1 MAYFLQIYCSHYGP
15 KARPVAYGLLGDD
28 VLIGTESADP
38 LVDWFLPL
46 NRALESLPIQNTLY
60 LFHGQFETRILWPFL
75 TKKARERLEEAVDLF
90 DEIKK
95 RTALAPLSSYQMASI
110 AKDAGYLK
118 DVIVGDGFSE
128 FFKDAT
134 PDEAATQIE
143 SNLRAMGAVH
153 AYYEALR
160 RQMRRGELEIQG
172 VTLRPF
178 QIAGKS
184 TGSIDRYVQYDDLL
198 YTEER
203 GRFTFDGPAMLL
215 PYDDKR
221 KALVLE
227 TDAPIEQSVEAPE
240 GFLIFAL
247 EDTVYYDTIF
257 SLIQWLRD
265 KGE

>member
-15 KARPVAYGLLGDD
+15 KARPVAYGLLGDG

-95 RTALAPLSSYQMASI
+95 RTALAPLSSYQMASF

-118 DVIVGDGFSE
+118 DVIVGDSFSE

-134 PDEAATQIE
+134 SVEVATQIE
-143 SNLRAMGAVH
+143 SNLRAMAAVH
-153 AYYEALR
+153 TYYEALR

-198 YTEER
+198 YTEES

-257 SLIQWLRD
+257 SLIHWLRE
-265 KGE
+265 KGV

>member
-15 KARPVAYGLLGDD
+15 KARPVAYGLLGDG

-95 RTALAPLSSYQMASI
+95 RTALASYQMASI

-118 DVIVGDGFSE
+118 DVIVGDSFSE

-134 PDEAATQIE
+134 PEEVATQIE
-143 SNLRAMGAVH
+143 SNLRAMAAVH
-153 AYYEALR
+153 TYYEALR

-198 YTEER
+198 YTEES
-203 GRFTFDGPAMLL
+203 GHFTFDGPATLL

-257 SLIQWLRD
+257 SLIHWLRE
-265 KGE
+265 KGV